1 MSDVHTLLVKHLGRV
16 EYEPTWRAMQQF
28 TESREQGS
36 TSEAWIV
43 EHPPVFTQGQAG
55 KPEHLLAV
63 NEIPVVQS
71 DRGGQV
77 TYHGPGQVVIY
88 LLLNLR
94 DTGMG
99 IRGLVTAIEDSIIA
113 MLAEQNID
121 AASRR
126 DAPGVYVDEAKIA
139 ALGLRVKRGFT
150 YHGLSFNLDM
160 DLSPFQQ
167 INPCGYQ
174 GLAVTQGSELG
185 LSLSFEQVANAILEE
200 LCSRIHHQ
208 AKVVE

>member
-1 MSDVHTLLVKHLGRV
+1 MSDAHTLLVKHLGRV
-16 EYEPTWRAMQQF
+16 DYEPTWRAMQQF

-63 NEIPVVQS
+63 SEIPVVQS

-113 MLAEQNID
+113 MLADHNID
-121 AASRR
+121 AESRR

-174 GLAVTQGSELG
+174 GLAVTQGVELG
-185 LSLSFEQVANAILEE
+185 LSLSFDQAAKAILEQ
-200 LCSRIHHQ
+200 LCSRINHQ

>member
-1 MSDVHTLLVKHLGRV
+1 VSDVHTLLVKHLGRV

-63 NEIPVVQS
+63 NEIPLVQS

-126 DAPGVYVDEAKIA
+126 DAPGVYVDEAKLA

-208 AKVVE
+208 AKNVE

>member
-1 MSDVHTLLVKHLGRV
+1 VNDVHTLLVKHLGRV

-63 NEIPVVQS
+63 NEIPLVQS

-113 MLAEQNID
+113 MLAEHNID

-208 AKVVE
+208 AKNVE

>member
-1 MSDVHTLLVKHLGRV
+1 MSEAHTLLVKHLGRV
-16 EYEPTWRAMQQF
+16 EYESTWRAMQQF

-43 EHPPVFTQGQAG
+43 EHPPVFTQGQTG

-63 NEIPVVQS
+63 SEIPVVQS

-113 MLAEQNID
+113 MLADHNID
-121 AASRR
+121 AESRR

-174 GLAVTQGSELG
+174 GLAVTQGVELG
-185 LSLSFEQVANAILEE
+185 LSLSFDQAAKAILEQ
-200 LCSRIHHQ
+200 LCSRINHQ

>member
-1 MSDVHTLLVKHLGRV
+1 MSDAHTLLVKHLGRV

-63 NEIPVVQS
+63 SEIPVVQS

-94 DTGMG
+94 DTDMG

-113 MLAEQNID
+113 MLAEHNID
-121 AASRR
+121 AESRR

-150 YHGLSFNLDM
+150 YHGVSFNLDM

-167 INPCGYQ
+167 INPCGYH
-174 GLAVTQGSELG
+174 GLAVTQGAELG
-185 LSLSFEQVANAILEE
+185 LSLSFDQAAKTILEQ
-200 LCSRIHHQ
+200 LCSRINHQ
-208 AKVVE
+208 VKVVE

>member
-1 MSDVHTLLVKHLGRV
+1 VNDAHPLLVKHLGRV
-16 EYEPTWRAMQQF
+16 DYEPTWRAMQQF

-36 TSEAWIV
+36 FSEAWIV

-63 NEIPVVQS
+63 SDIPVVQS

-113 MLAEQNID
+113 MLAEHNID
-121 AASRR
+121 AESRR

-174 GLAVTQGSELG
+174 GLAVTQGAELG
-185 LSLSFEQVANAILEE
+185 LALSFDQVAEAILEQ
-200 LCSRIHHQ
+200 LCTRIHHQ

>member
-1 MSDVHTLLVKHLGRV
+1 VSDAHTLLVKHLGRV

-28 TESREQGS
+28 TESREQDS

-55 KPEHLLAV
+55 KPEHLVAV
-63 NEIPVVQS
+63 SEIPVVQS

-113 MLAEQNID
+113 MLADHNID
-121 AASRR
+121 AESRR

-174 GLAVTQGSELG
+174 GLAVTQGVELG
-185 LSLSFEQVANAILEE
+185 LSLSFDQAAKAILEQ
-200 LCSRIHHQ
+200 LCSRINHQ

>member
-113 MLAEQNID
+113 ILAEQNID

-208 AKVVE
+208 AKNVE